1 VGNITIMPQ
10 RAYLIFG
17 DIEGKLDM
25 LNVEC
30 TKCARKGPLSRP

>member
-17 DIEGKLDM
+17 EIEGKLDVRAG
-25 LNVEC
+25 LHRAGRE
-30 TKCARKGPLSRP
+30 RSRPSA